1 MFLQWKC
8 LGKDWNYKNAFE
20 MIFYYKNTSE
30 MISVQ
35 NRRKDCTLKGNLK
48 WICYKYERE
57 MIYFE
62 MPLILLIL

>member
-35 NRRKDCTLKGNLK
+35 KS
-48 WICYKYERE
+48 
-57 MIYFE
+57 
-62 MPLILLIL
+62 